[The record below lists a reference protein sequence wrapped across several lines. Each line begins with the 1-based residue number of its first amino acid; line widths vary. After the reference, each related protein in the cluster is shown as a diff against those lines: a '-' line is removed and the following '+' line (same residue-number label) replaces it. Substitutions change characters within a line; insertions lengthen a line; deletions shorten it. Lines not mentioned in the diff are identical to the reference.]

1 MCRFM
6 SCKRAVCSGRTL
18 SSHVDPSNGKAIS
31 LWRTVARGTTPQ
43 AICHAPPGATSLA
56 THYPCGSWQEYTW
69 NETATAV
76 ESLRQ
81 IYRDAGYGLGHRVA
95 ILFMDTL
102 PLGTSAKV
110 QKIDIFPTGADP
122 RQQPGIVD
130 LRHLKKQTLNRE
142 TIR

>member
-1 MCRFM
+1 M
-6 SCKRAVCSGRTL
+6 
-18 SSHVDPSNGKAIS
+18 
-31 LWRTVARGTTPQ
+31 
-43 AICHAPPGATSLA
+43 
-56 THYPCGSWQEYTW
+56 EYTW

-102 PLGTSAKV
+102 PLDTSAKV
-110 QKIDIFPTGADP
+110 QKIDIFPTGTDP
-122 RQQPGIVD
+122 RQQPAIVD